1 MQSETKNAI
10 LAQNDRRIFRII
22 IIISFFSSIKAQTF
36 SLECTWQLAL
46 FLLFEQEKRNQ
57 AINIIPKNQDFNFTF
72 FFYCANCSL
81 KSCIKLTKKLNIDEE
96 TFTKNRSFNN
106 AFFCD
111 ENFHIFFPSLSGW
124 PDIFLCVCSL
134 THLF

>member
-22 IIISFFSSIKAQTF
+22 IIISSFSSIKAQTF

-57 AINIIPKNQDFNFTF
+57 AINIIPKTQDFDFSF
-72 FFYCANCSL
+72 FFYCNCSL
-81 KSCIKLTKKLNIDEE
+81 KSCIKLTKKLNIDDE

-106 AFFCD
+106 AIFCD
-111 ENFHIFFPSLSGW
+111 ENFHIFFSFPFGLA
-124 PDIFLCVCSL
+124 
-134 THLF
+134 